1 MYGPEFH
8 YTEEDY
14 WKVIESDPQHKY
26 EYVDGYI
33 RMMTGGSLA
42 HAQITAHIISFLD
55 NALRESNCIVYSSD
69 GAVRLSEKFIY
80 FPDVSVSCGSAD
92 RTRKRAQE
100 SPTVVVEVLS
110 PATQKTDRGEKLI
123 TYQQFS
129 TLQEILYVDSRQRFV
144 EHHHRIGPH
153 TWEVSSYTSDEE
165 VIELSS
171 IKVTLPLREI
181 YRKVYLER
189 EDPSE
194 A

>member
-1 MYGPEFH
+1 MYEPEFH
-8 YTEEDY
+8 YTEADY

-26 EYVDGYI
+26 EYIDGHI

-42 HAQITAHIISFLD
+42 HAQIIVQIAGLLL
-55 NALRESNCIVYSSD
+55 NALRESDCIVYNSD
-69 GAVRLSEKFIY
+69 AAVRLSEKCIY
-80 FPDVSVSCGSAD
+80 YPDVSVSCDSAGWA
-92 RTRKRAQE
+92 RKRALE

-110 PATQKTDRGEKLI
+110 PTTQRTDRNEKLI
-123 TYQQFS
+123 TYKQCT
-129 TLQEILYVDSRQRFV
+129 TLKEILYVDSRKRCV